1 MVMTSISGRV
11 ILPGFLFVICMT
23 ALTFLLG
30 RFFCGWVCPLG
41 TVIDVSA
48 SVRKKHP
55 ALNDRDNMIFRKVKF
70 YLLGIFAISALLGKE
85 LSWLLD
91 PLVILS
97 RFVSSN
103 LIPAL
108 KIIGDTSHFSAAF
121 SENLDA
127 SPIIF
132 ISFLA
137 ILASAIILRRFWCR
151 VLCPLGAVYALLG
164 RRALLRRTIDKCA
177 RCAKCPS
184 YCRMGAI
191 KDNLDYAQGEC
202 IMCMDCLYDCPSL
215 STRFK
220 FTREE

>member
-1 MVMTSISGRV
+1 MTSISGRV

-70 YLLGIFAISALLGKE
+70 YILGIFAISAFLGKE
-85 LSWLLD
+85 LSWLFD
-91 PLVILS
+91 PLVIAS

-108 KIIGDTSHFSAAF
+108 KIWDTST
-121 SENLDA
+121 
-127 SPIIF
+127 

-137 ILASAIILRRFWCR
+137 ISASAVILRRFWCR

-164 RRALLRRTIDKCA
+164 RRALLHRTIDKCA

-220 FTREE
+220 FTRSKA